1 MGSELAGLNFV
12 IAASLNN
19 SHAEPQNGNQ
29 TDETLMN
36 KGFQRT
42 MKKLKAK
49 QNHGNTLLLSMNFKK

>member
-42 MKKLKAK
+42 TKNKNKK
-49 QNHGNTLLLSMNFKK
+49 